1 MTDAGLAEIEK
12 AKGNDRWE
20 NAYTSREP
28 PIMPDDLLD
37 ELKSNMVAHD
47 NFMAFPNSARFMY
60 IHWVNEAK
68 REATRDRRI
77 RRVVERAA
85 ENKKPGIDM

>member
-1 MTDAGLAEIEK
+1 
-12 AKGNDRWE
+12 
-20 NAYTSREP
+20 
-28 PIMPDDLLD
+28 
-37 ELKSNMVAHD
+37 
-47 NFMAFPNSARFMY
+47 MAFPNSVRFMY